1 MQDDKEII
9 RRTLSGEKDAFEMI
23 IRRYQSHLF
32 NYIARAVG
40 DHQTSLEFTQDIFI
54 KTYSSLSSYNPQYK
68 FKTWLFKIASN
79 YLIDFWRKKKLS
91 TLSVDQPLF
100 PDENSPSIQLTAND
114 PGVDTQFEL
123 SEMRKKIERVL
134 EKIPPELRELF
145 IWRHIN
151 GLSYKEMA
159 QIKDIPL
166 GTIKNRVYQAKE
178 LIRSY
183 MEEST

>member
-9 RRTLSGEKDAFEMI
+9 RRTLAGEKDTFEMI
-23 IRRYQSHLF
+23 IKKYQSPVF

-40 DHQTSLEFTQDIFI
+40 DYQMSMEFTQDIFV
-54 KTYSSLSSYNPQYK
+54 KTYSSLSSYNPHYK

-79 YLIDFWRKKKLS
+79 YLIDYWRKKKIS
-91 TLSVDQPLF
+91 TLSVDHPVYEG
-100 PDENSPSIQLTAND
+100 DESPSIQLESNELGIEA
-114 PGVDTQFEL
+114 QFEL
-123 SEMRKKIERVL
+123 DEMREKIEAVL
-134 EKIPPELRELF
+134 KKIPPELRELF

-166 GTIKNRVYQAKE
+166 GTIKNRVFQAKE
-178 LIRSY
+178 LIRSHL
-183 MEEST
+183 EGKI

>member
-9 RRTLSGEKDAFEMI
+9 RRTLTGKKDAFEMI
-23 IRRYQSHLF
+23 IRKYQSPIF

-40 DHQTSLEFTQDIFI
+40 DYQTSLEFTQDIFI

-79 YLIDFWRKKKLS
+79 YLIDYWRKKKLN

-100 PDENSPSIQLTAND
+100 PDEDSPSLQLAAQD
-114 PGVDTQFEL
+114 MGVDKQFEMDEL
-123 SEMRKKIERVL
+123 RRKIEKVL

-159 QIKDIPL
+159 QIKDVPL

-178 LIRSY
+178 LIRIHLEKSL
-183 MEEST
+183 